1 MSVITNGI
9 SEITVDGIV
18 LGFTE
23 EDSFSII
30 TDDNTTIQSFN
41 VEEQDDPIFTR
52 ITGSKAMSFEFTVAD
67 PNAATLTK
75 LFDGTDSSGD
85 IDVAGV
91 SHILQGVP
99 VIVETQMGWGFSIT
113 SADVSS
119 RFSDSLGKNS
129 LLGVVVT
136 ITINQGFTIVADAA

>member
-9 SEITVDGIV
+9 SEITVDSIV

-67 PNAATLTK
+67 PDDTALTK
-75 LFDGTDSSGD
+75 LFGGTSSGD
-85 IDVAGV
+85 DIDVDGV
-91 SHILQGVP
+91 STILQGVP
-99 VIVETQMGWGFSIT
+99 VIVETQMGWGFNIS

-136 ITINQGFTIVADAA
+136 VTINEGFTIVADAA